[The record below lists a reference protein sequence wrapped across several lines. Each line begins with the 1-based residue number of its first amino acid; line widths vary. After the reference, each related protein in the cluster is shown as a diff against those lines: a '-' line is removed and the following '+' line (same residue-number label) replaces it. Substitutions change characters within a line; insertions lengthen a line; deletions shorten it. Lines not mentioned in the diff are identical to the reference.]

1 MLWKLEL
8 SKLCRHPNFSL
19 KVSGGLLDN
28 LVPGDVYHVVLQHV
42 IFAIKGLRY
51 FNCWKVGQTL

>member
-1 MLWKLEL
+1 MEVGVVQVVSS
-8 SKLCRHPNFSL
+8 SKFSL